1 MKETPRIPGLKRFCF
16 VSDDQRP
23 PLFKNIK
30 APLFPGALRRI
41 RTAARNGPETGRS
54 SPKMS
59 PGIRHAREMGKTSKS
74 LRIMENFYRKM
85 S

>member
-1 MKETPRIPGLKRFCF
+1 M
-16 VSDDQRP
+16 
-23 PLFKNIK
+23 
-30 APLFPGALRRI
+30 FPGALRRI